1 MSAPLLSVVIPTY
14 NRKDSLRRLLNSL
27 AAQELNGGAFEA
39 IVVDDGSS
47 DGTRE
52 MVAALS
58 VPFALSI
65 HSQENAGPGA
75 ARNRGMQHAR
85 GALIVF
91 LDDDVVAPPG
101 LLAAHAAR
109 HDAAS
114 GQVVIGPMLP
124 PDGWRRPAWI
134 RWEEDKLL
142 RQYRAMERGD
152 WECTARQFYT
162 GNASLSRAL
171 FLEEGGFDVRLRR
184 AEDVELAYRLARRGA
199 RFVYAPE
206 AGVLHYPTRSFASWR
221 RTPYQYGRNDVLMER
236 ERQHGTVQN
245 ATRELRTRHPLNR
258 WLTHV
263 TSGRPRL
270 AGVLAAA
277 LTAFVYAAD
286 ALRLGP
292 PASAALSALFHL
304 LYWRGISD
312 ELGSA

>member
-1 MSAPLLSVVIPTY
+1 MSAPAVSVVIPTY
-14 NRKDSLRRLLNSL
+14 NRRDSLRRLLDSL
-27 AAQELNGGAFEA
+27 AAQELPAAAFEVL
-39 IVVDDGSS
+39 VVDDGSS

-52 MVAALS
+52 MLASLRL
-58 VPFALSI
+58 PFPLSI

-75 ARNRGMQHAR
+75 ARNRGVQHAR

-109 HDAAS
+109 HAAGS
-114 GQVVIGPMLP
+114 NQVVIGPMLP
-124 PDGWRRPAWI
+124 PESWRRPAWI

-142 RQYRAMERGD
+142 RQYRAMERGE

-171 FLEEGGFDVRLRR
+171 FREEGGFDVRLRR
-184 AEDVELAYRLARRGA
+184 AEDVELAFRLARRGA
-199 RFVYAPE
+199 RFVYAAE
-206 AGVLHYPTRSFASWR
+206 AGVQHYPTRTFASWR

-236 ERQHGTVQN
+236 ERQHGTLAN

-258 WLTHV
+258 WLTRV
-263 TSGRPRL
+263 TAGRPRL
-270 AGVLAAA
+270 GQALTAA

-286 ALRLGP
+286 AVRFGP
-292 PASAALSALFHL
+292 AASAALSALFHL

-312 ELGSA
+312 ELGDA